1 MGTAIIYILIIFAL
15 LVASFVAKRR
25 FGIMGLALASG
36 SLLSGIWGYD
46 AGLIASG
53 IGLPSNKYID
63 AILTSIIILLP
74 SVILLFRSYK
84 CRTLAGRV
92 SGSLLFAVLAFA
104 LLVVPLSAVW
114 PIGGFGSNLVAVFIK
129 SNGFIVGSCL
139 VLAVIDLLL
148 LKTDS

>member
-1 MGTAIIYILIIFAL
+1 MGTAIIYILIIIVL
-15 LVASFVAKRR
+15 LVASLAARRR
-25 FGIMGLALASG
+25 FGIMGLALAAG
-36 SLLSGIWGYD
+36 ALLSSIWGYD

-53 IGLPSNKYID
+53 IGLPSNKYVD

-74 SVILLFRSYK
+74 SVILLFRGYR
-84 CRTLAGRV
+84 CRTLAGRI
-92 SGSLLFAVLAFA
+92 SGSLLFAILAFA

-114 PIGGFGSNLVAVFIK
+114 PIGGFGSNVLVIFSK